1 MSDRIP
7 VLVSRQPHHYPAP
20 GHLIRAQTTPMHGAS
35 HSNDLL
41 FSDNGLKR
49 TTSPGPNGPLL
60 YSNQQSGAS
69 SYSTTPMDITPS
81 TTPPLVVNGVSLT
94 GGSMLSKPAPQQQ
107 QQPLP
112 PRSAPSIAPST
123 TTTIATSSSSN
134 STVSLYQTCIALR
147 DRLQGVHDFQHFLEL
162 TEKPNSND
170 PASDHDHLDTLDLD
184 VVSHLWRCFMLGPSL
199 CCIYN
204 AMNPNKPLD
213 VNYDCTLADL
223 KECKKAVYH
232 FLVAI
237 RGIVPESKLFTIS
250 DLYNN
255 NTNGIVKVV
264 PQTCFD

>member
-1 MSDRIP
+1 
-7 VLVSRQPHHYPAP
+7 
-20 GHLIRAQTTPMHGAS
+20 MHGANN
-35 HSNDLL
+35 NDLL

-49 TTSPGPNGPLL
+49 TTSPGPNGPMLS
-60 YSNQQSGAS
+60 YQNHSGGS
-69 SYSTTPMDITPS
+69 SYSTPMSITPS
-81 TTPPLVVNGVSLT
+81 STPPLVVNGVPLT
-94 GGSMLSKPAPQQQ
+94 GGTVLSKPVPQQVSQ
-107 QQPLP
+107 P

-123 TTTIATSSSSN
+123 VSSSSN

-147 DRLQGVHDFQHFLEL
+147 DRLQGVPGFQHFLEL

-170 PASDHDHLDTLDLD
+170 PASPTDHLDTLDLD

-204 AMNPNKPLD
+204 AMNPAKALD

-237 RGIVPESKLFTIS
+237 RGIVPESKMFTIS

-255 NTNGIVKVV
+255 NTNGIVKVCNLTSV
-264 PQTCFD
+264 TNHRL